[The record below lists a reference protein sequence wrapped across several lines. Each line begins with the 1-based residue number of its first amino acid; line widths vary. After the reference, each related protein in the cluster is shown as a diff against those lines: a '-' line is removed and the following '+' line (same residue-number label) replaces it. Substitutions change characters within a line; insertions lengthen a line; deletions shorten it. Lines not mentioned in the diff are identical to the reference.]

1 MFRLLHRSAAVAV
14 NSSNGRFTSLSHVRI
29 GGAQNWRHL
38 NTRYLSNNDR
48 ATNYFDILGVDV
60 REVFNVQLVI
70 ICADMIY
77 DLTNLLSNIA
87 NIRPVYR

>member
-14 NSSNGRFTSLSHVRI
+14 NSSSGRFTSLSHVRT
-29 GGAQNWRHL
+29 GAQNWLHL

>member
-14 NSSNGRFTSLSHVRI
+14 NSSNGRITSLSHVRI
-29 GGAQNWRHL
+29 GAQHWRHL

-60 REVFNVQLVI
+60 RESV
-70 ICADMIY
+70 
-77 DLTNLLSNIA
+77 
-87 NIRPVYR
+87 